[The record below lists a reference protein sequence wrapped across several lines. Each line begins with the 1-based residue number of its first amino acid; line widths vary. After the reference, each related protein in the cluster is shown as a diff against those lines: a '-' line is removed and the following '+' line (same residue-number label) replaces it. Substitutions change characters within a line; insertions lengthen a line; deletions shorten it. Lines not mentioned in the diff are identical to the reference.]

1 MKNQA
6 LIYGVVGLVIGGL
19 LVGFTATLAVNN
31 NNQPMMRMMGMN
43 TMTNSQGMMDNDD
56 MSMGQMMQG
65 LQGKSG
71 DEFDQTFIS
80 EMVMHHQGAIDMAR
94 LAQTGAKHQEIKDMA
109 DDIISAQSKEI
120 DMMRT
125 WQTNWG
131 YKNTPQMQHQMMGN

>member
-80 EMVMHHQGAIDMAR
+80 EMIMHHQGAIDMAR